1 MSNQIASE
9 SNGRLDGNGEDHL
22 EGDEENDDH
31 NTSRILDSRRSK
43 KRKSDLF
50 GFEVCYFASLHFSK
64 SILFNFDIL
73 QYMGVKNTFIW

>member
-50 GFEVCYFASLHFSK
+50 GFEVRFFASSHFNIFLK
-64 SILFNFDIL
+64 IYYFRYI
-73 QYMGVKNTFIW
+73 II